1 MEMLAEKKAM
11 NEDCEDGVNQVLDHT
26 ADNEEEADDDL
37 PPVQIKSA
45 RLPA

>member
-1 MEMLAEKKAM
+1 MLAEKKAM
-11 NEDCEDGVNQVLDHT
+11 NEDCEDGVSQVLDDT
-26 ADNEEEADDDL
+26 ADNEEADDDL